1 MQIIIM
7 QSENHHY
14 RQKTLRNKFHFLNN
28 PQKISITSFT
38 VFYLKKTTV
47 FIISLQIFPLFKINL
62 KQFPYQVI
70 MMLIEYTVQFLEPF

>member
-14 RQKTLRNKFHFLNN
+14 RQKTLRNKFQFLNN

-70 MMLIEYTVQFLEPF
+70 MMLIEYTVQFLELF